1 MIDPQF
7 AVWLVALP
15 LMDQIYVVIKRS
27 SQKTNIFKPDRSH
40 LHYTLADKGMAKGK
54 VLMTLLSMASGLVII
69 GSVLDRTLGQASVL
83 ILLGLTAA
91 VIAFVRR

>member
-1 MIDPQF
+1 
-7 AVWLVALP
+7 
-15 LMDQIYVVIKRS
+15 
-27 SQKTNIFKPDRSH
+27 
-40 LHYTLADKGMAKGK
+40 MAKGK

-83 ILLGLTAA
+83 ILLGFTAA